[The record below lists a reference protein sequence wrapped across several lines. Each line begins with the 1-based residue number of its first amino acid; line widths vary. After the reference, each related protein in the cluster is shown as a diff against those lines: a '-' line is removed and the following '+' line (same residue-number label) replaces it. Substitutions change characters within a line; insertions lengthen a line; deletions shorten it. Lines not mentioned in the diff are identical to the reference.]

1 MKIAWQV
8 WFILTCLFL
17 LVVSGCRDH
26 LYSPFFHPPEPQD
39 PSFPVVDL
47 ELFTESGGGLEDD
60 CSTLL
65 NRADSVFLLEVQ
77 IGRPKPERLND
88 IIRRIELEV
97 SVGLTEGGLV
107 LADTARLVVAGPGG
121 YPLVLPLENPKALV
135 KGENRISIIAIT
147 RYLDHSGYLVLP
159 MGRKIHDCVLNW

>member
-8 WFILTCLFL
+8 SFILSCLFL
-17 LVVSGCRDH
+17 LVVPGCRD
-26 LYSPFFHPPEPQD
+26 LIYSPFFNPPEPSD
-39 PSFPVVDL
+39 PYFPGADL
-47 ELFTESGGGLEDD
+47 ELSTASGGGLEDD

-65 NRADSVFLLEVQ
+65 NRSDNVFLLEVYV
-77 IGRPKPERLND
+77 GEPRPERLRDNV
-88 IIRRIELEV
+88 RRIELEV
-97 SVGLTEGGLV
+97 IVGLTDGGLV
-107 LADTARLVVAGPGG
+107 LADTARLAVAGSGD
-121 YPLVLPLENPKALV
+121 YTIVLPLEKPNALV